1 MNLASLSYTAIR
13 LAELQGVRRRVLL
26 RLKGECR
33 SLKIRSRGYTKRALL
48 LSASLAG
55 IEAASFSAM
64 FSLGTRR
71 AKQSLDA
78 ASLFYGWAA
87 SLLSIFSPST
97 VASRL
102 STTEPS
108 RFVNLTVAVPVSLVP
123 DRVAIP
129 STWRTCPFDNSVSS
143 FGPPALSQFGLHA
156 SKPAWHVF
164 VLLHFAAPFTDRKY
178 RDRKRQAD
186 HVYRECI
193 CARKV
198 FFWRLCYQCRWNH
211 GAPKSECH

>member
-129 STWRTCPFDNSVSS
+129 STWRTCPFDNSVLQLILI
-143 FGPPALSQFGLHA
+143 PPLAVLDHLPSKKASRPRLS
-156 SKPAWHVF
+156 
-164 VLLHFAAPFTDRKY
+164 
-178 RDRKRQAD
+178 
-186 HVYRECI
+186 
-193 CARKV
+193 
-198 FFWRLCYQCRWNH
+198 
-211 GAPKSECH
+211 